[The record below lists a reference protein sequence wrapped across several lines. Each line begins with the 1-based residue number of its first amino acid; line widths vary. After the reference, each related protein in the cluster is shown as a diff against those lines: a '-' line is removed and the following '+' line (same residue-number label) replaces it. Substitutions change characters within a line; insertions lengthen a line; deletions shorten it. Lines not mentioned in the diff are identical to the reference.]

1 MKIRAYILTKG
12 REVLVEEI
20 DDYKDY
26 FNLGNH
32 LYYLDRK
39 AVALTSKDGKLN
51 PTPEVIY
58 FEGVPVPVGGG
69 ENESLLDDVVADNF
83 LRQFGEG
90 MSVFGFFKNLYL
102 KLKKSEPQKLLLWVI
117 VLIIVGYLAYGLL
130 GSLLT
135 GGKII

>member
-12 REVLVEEI
+12 REVLIEEI

-58 FEGVPVPVGGG
+58 FEGVPIPVGSS

-90 MSVFGFFKNLYL
+90 MSVFGFFKNLYV
-102 KLKKSEPQKLLLWVI
+102 KLKKSNPQTLLMWVI
-117 VLIIVGYLAYGLL
+117 VLIVVGYLAYGLL

>member
-20 DDYKDY
+20 DDYRDY
-26 FNLGNH
+26 FSLGSH

-39 AVALTSKDGKLN
+39 AVALTSKYGKLN

-58 FEGVPVPVGGG
+58 FEGVPIPVGCS
-69 ENESLLDDVVADNF
+69 ESKSLLDDVVADNF

-90 MSVFGFFKNLYL
+90 LGVFGFFKNLYL
-102 KLKKSEPQKLLLWVI
+102 KLKSSDPLKFFTWVI
-117 VLIIVGYLAYGLL
+117 ILIIIVYLAYSLL

-135 GGKII
+135 GGKLI